1 MKAYCISSIFAVLL
15 LASGC
20 KKQTAIDDPLLRSW
34 VSSEEVLNRREPAIF
49 SSQRADGSTV
59 AIATG
64 DFVEIQDGID
74 LNSEAVLPTGFYVFP
89 GRVRVDTI
97 EEAIAFC
104 ERSPGRKYKTEPAA
118 GDNG

>member
-1 MKAYCISSIFAVLL
+1 MKASCIFSIFAVLL

-20 KKQTAIDDPLLRSW
+20 KRQTAIDNSLLRSW
-34 VSSEEVLNRREPAIF
+34 VSSDEVANRREPAIF
-49 SSQRADGSTV
+49 SSQRSDGSTV

-74 LNSEAVLPTGFYVFP
+74 LNSNTVLPTGFYVFP

-97 EEAIAFC
+97 EKAIAFC
-104 ERSPGRKYKTEPAA
+104 ERSQGRKYKTEQAA
-118 GDNG
+118 P